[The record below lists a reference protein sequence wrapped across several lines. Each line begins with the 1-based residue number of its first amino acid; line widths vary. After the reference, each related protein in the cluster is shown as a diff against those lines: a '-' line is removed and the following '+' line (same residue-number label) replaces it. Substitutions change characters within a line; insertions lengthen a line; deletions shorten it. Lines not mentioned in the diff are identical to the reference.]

1 MFVRELVNGQIA
13 AFPQFKLNGL
23 EYDHRLKPNE
33 FQITDGVLKAFRE
46 FAVKFY
52 QDSPDYGV
60 TAAVIDENLVW
71 ARKQIRYETLWAA
84 YGADKAQQG
93 QADLDLQL
101 QRAITEMPNAADLA
115 GRSWRRNTA
124 TGRPGQR

>member
-1 MFVRELVNGQIA
+1 
-13 AFPQFKLNGL
+13 
-23 EYDHRLKPNE
+23 
-33 FQITDGVLKAFRE
+33 
-46 FAVKFY
+46 
-52 QDSPDYGV
+52 
-60 TAAVIDENLVW
+60 VIDENLVW